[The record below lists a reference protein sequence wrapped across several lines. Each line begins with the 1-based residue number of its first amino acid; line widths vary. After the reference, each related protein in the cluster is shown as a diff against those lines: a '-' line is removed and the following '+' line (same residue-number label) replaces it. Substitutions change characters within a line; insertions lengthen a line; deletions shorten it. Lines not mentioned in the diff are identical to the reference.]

1 MPLKTLL
8 QHPLFLVL
16 LIAAGFVFPACG
28 SKGTVKSQNT
38 SETVLN
44 AESTPSSNGMSDI
57 GIPGE
62 NTPVHTYVEKIR
74 HRRASK
80 TSPSLTA
87 QTNTTAAAPTPA
99 MALQNIP
106 IKTPTMETASP
117 LKANGG
123 SHWFL
128 WVLVVLILGGI
139 GWYFWSKKQ
148 SEGSHYP
155 GQPKPPVG
163 GVSPVSGF
171 MAVKDRIADDSDKPS
186 FWSKKLF

>member
-8 QHPLFLVL
+8 QRPLFLIL
-16 LIAAGFVFPACG
+16 LLAAGFVFPACG

-44 AESTPSSNGMSDI
+44 AESTPTGMSDI

-62 NTPVHTYVEKIR
+62 NSPVHSYMGKIH
-74 HRRASK
+74 HRKSSK
-80 TSPSLTA
+80 TTPSLTG
-87 QTNTTAAAPTPA
+87 QTNTTAVAPTPA
-99 MALQNIP
+99 IPVQNIP
-106 IKTPTMETASP
+106 IKTPTMETAAP
-117 LKANGG
+117 LKAKGG

-128 WVLVVLILGGI
+128 WVLVVLIVGGI

-148 SEGSHYP
+148 SENPHFP
-155 GQPKPPVG
+155 AQPKPPVG

-171 MAVKDRIADDSDKPS
+171 MAVKDRIEDDSDKPS